1 MAPTTPKVRRST
13 RVQEAPALKKQ
24 KEEEEALKLASP
36 PPSTIK
42 SKSVKSKTTPK
53 AKSTTTP
60 KTKVL
65 KSKPTPKPK
74 TKFVG
79 YPTINDVKFSDPPNG
94 RTKPMPKFWTNADA
108 SAGIDAGYYWKNAIG
123 EVYLAMDCLNG
134 VCRKLEEVNDGHKGN
149 QGLYQARDLLREWR
163 DWTIKDDTFTHPLA
177 PKSTLPTDNSV
188 THEPSQPATPKKM
201 FPYLYP
207 PLEPDYE
214 PKWQPMWGTW
224 PTAPKQGPK
233 ACTFDKYYY
242 FSFLGDAP
250 RAQRALESLCKT
262 LEESGFGGDVEK
274 ANKPLFDARDVL
286 REWTEW
292 RDSIPPDEYS
302 Y

>member
-1 MAPTTPKVRRST
+1 MAPTTPKTRRST
-13 RVQEAPALKKQ
+13 RVQEAPARKKK
-24 KEEEEALKLASP
+24 KEEEEALKLAGLP
-36 PPSTIK
+36 PKTKGTKSIK
-42 SKSVKSKTTPK
+42 SKTMSSSKPTV
-53 AKSTTTP
+53 
-60 KTKVL
+60 TKVV

-79 YPTINDVKFSDPPNG
+79 YPAT
-94 RTKPMPKFWTNADA
+94 
-108 SAGIDAGYYWKNAIG
+108 
-123 EVYLAMDCLNG
+123 
-134 VCRKLEEVNDGHKGN
+134 RKE
-149 QGLYQARDLLREWR
+149 
-163 DWTIKDDTFTHPLA
+163 
-177 PKSTLPTDNSV
+177 
-188 THEPSQPATPKKM
+188 M

-214 PKWQPMWGTW
+214 PKWQPRWGTW
-224 PTAPKQGPK
+224 PTAPKAGPK
-233 ACTFDKYYY
+233 ACTFDKYYF

>member
-1 MAPTTPKVRRST
+1 MFFEETPWFPPGYQLSRSHPLSTPIFNPTAFHKRNERIMAPTVTPRRST
-13 RVQEAPALKKQ
+13 RNKTVSEATVKKVDKMTKSTRNQESRNYQEDSNNQESHNYQGEANYQEATHQ
-24 KEEEEALKLASP
+24 DP
-36 PPSTIK
+36 PPQRPNSRPLRL
-42 SKSVKSKTTPK
+42 PK
-53 AKSTTTP
+53 
-60 KTKVL
+60 
-65 KSKPTPKPK
+65 
-74 TKFVG
+74 
-79 YPTINDVKFSDPPNG
+79 
-94 RTKPMPKFWTNADA
+94 R
-108 SAGIDAGYYWKNAIG
+108 
-123 EVYLAMDCLNG
+123 
-134 VCRKLEEVNDGHKGN
+134 
-149 QGLYQARDLLREWR
+149 
-163 DWTIKDDTFTHPLA
+163 DDTFTHPLA
-177 PKSTLPTDNSV
+177 PKSTLPTNNNI
-188 THEPSQPATPKKM
+188 THGQSQTATPKKM

>member
-1 MAPTTPKVRRST
+1 MFFEETPWFPPGYQLSRSHPLSTPIFNPTAFHKRNERIMAPTVTPRRST
-13 RVQEAPALKKQ
+13 RNKTVSEATVKKVA
-24 KEEEEALKLASP
+24 KV
-36 PPSTIK
+36 T
-42 SKSVKSKTTPK
+42 
-53 AKSTTTP
+53 KSTPATKKAATTK
-60 KTKVL
+60 KTPTTKKVTTT
-65 KSKPTPKPK
+65 KKKPTTKKPTTKKPLPKDQ
-74 TKFVG
+74 TVAH
-79 YPTINDVKFSDPPNG
+79 YASLNVVALPP
-94 RTKPMPKFWTNADA
+94 
-108 SAGIDAGYYWKNAIG
+108 I
-123 EVYLAMDCLNG
+123 
-134 VCRKLEEVNDGHKGN
+134 
-149 QGLYQARDLLREWR
+149 LLFQH
-163 DWTIKDDTFTHPLA
+163 THNSNIFQKDDTFTHPLA
-177 PKSTLPTDNSV
+177 PKPTSTLKNPLPTNNNI
-188 THEPSQPATPKKM
+188 THGQSQTATPKKM

-207 PLEPDYE
+207 PLEPDYVPPPLPFLPQTTPLTRSPQE

-233 ACTFDKYYY
+233 ACTFDKYYF

-250 RAQRALESLCKT
+250 RAQRALESLCKS